1 MPKSELSPIL
11 FFGGFVVAKR
21 NLLFIHL
28 KFYSLIWTFI
38 LAFAFPSFVF
48 GEDVKKRSPLGVP
61 GEFTPKPEAEKKNAF
76 EAFGDKVERI
86 CTSEGDKIIRSKD
99 VDRSL
104 ADIEKSCIGKEVN
117 QSQLILDGEN
127 TSKDLIEM
135 LKIGEYK
142 GTLESTSVLKE
153 FGWKYEPVKTGSEEI
168 KKSANNLKETDG
180 KITEGI
186 RNCANRGERADL
198 ACCEG
203 TSTHAK
209 EIRTVVGSALPALT
223 GLSSKLAC
231 SKYKNAI
238 TAVAG
243 IMTLWNA
250 TCLGFKSNCESSC
263 EDVSKHYD
271 LYLKEVSNRNKLVA
285 EQFTRIKS
293 LVSEIDVKIEKIR
306 NEIKDQDQRR
316 LQFCPKSNGEYD
328 KDCHKIEST
337 LRNLNEL
344 DLPNLEKLKGHA
356 MQYLAS
362 LEKTNTKVS
371 ACYGQVNELNAKVQ
385 ARFNKCT
392 AWGKDMAASLVGIG
406 GLIMQAKQKSKCGP
420 GEEPN
425 TCNTSAPTAATCA
438 AFCADAANK
447 SNPACRCILNPL
459 ASGCMDGSNSG
470 YANGGGAG
478 KYNTMNFNKP
488 GAMGP
493 GADPTTNPA
502 PEFGGPSSGN
512 GGGGPSGRGGG
523 GGGLGGG
530 GSVLGSSSKP
540 AGGAAGKAGSR
551 IDPNVISGFEGG
563 GGASGSKGGGGYGA
577 GSNSALIDKLKSEL
591 KTKADKLRGL
601 ASEDD
606 PRLQITGAGG
616 KTNWEKISD
625 RYRDMTGQMIKD
637 D

>member
-1 MPKSELSPIL
+1 MFLSKDKNRHFNLKIFFIFIILTLVNESFANDSWAPDKNSKPSSVDIIMSNHPLYPTDKQITRPGDSEALGSQQLLDAIRSPQIINNSNPGSSSSNTNPKSDFDIFKYCRSDGKKDINTALKNMPNEKGADLCSNQSSRWMNFLSEI
-11 FFGGFVVAKR
+11 KR
-21 NLLFIHL
+21 LQQNKNL
-28 KFYSLIWTFI
+28 
-38 LAFAFPSFVF
+38 
-48 GEDVKKRSPLGVP
+48 
-61 GEFTPKPEAEKKNAF
+61 
-76 EAFGDKVERI
+76 
-86 CTSEGDKIIRSKD
+86 
-99 VDRSL
+99 
-104 ADIEKSCIGKEVN
+104 IEKSQMKEKVIPIIN
-117 QSQLILDGEN
+117 SLNSLIVEASDSNNEILANDIASIQGNDRVIECRDRGEN
-127 TSKDLIEM
+127 
-135 LKIGEYK
+135 
-142 GTLESTSVLKE
+142 
-153 FGWKYEPVKTGSEEI
+153 
-168 KKSANNLKETDG
+168 
-180 KITEGI
+180 
-186 RNCANRGERADL
+186 ADL
-198 ACCEG
+198 YCCEG
-203 TSTHAK
+203 SSPQAK
-209 EIRTVVGSALPALT
+209 EVRNLIGGLLPLLSGVSA
-223 GLSSKLAC
+223 KVAC
-231 SKYKNAI
+231 SKYQKGI
-238 TAVAG
+238 TVIG
-243 IMTLWNA
+243 GLMTTWNM
-250 TCLGFKSNCESSC
+250 TCAGFKAKCENACQDAKKSV
-263 EDVSKHYD
+263 EDLHLKLKSLNQKVVS
-271 LYLKEVSNRNKLVA
+271 LRG
-285 EQFTRIKS
+285 QFENLGR
-293 LVSEIDVKIEKIR
+293 LVSEFSTKMSEKDDET
-306 NEIKDQDQRR
+306 NSFPNKSLLKNLSDEIIALQRSADTI
-316 LQFCPKSNGEYD
+316 FNTSD
-328 KDCHKIEST
+328 KCD
-337 LRNLNEL
+337 RF
-344 DLPNLEKLKGHA
+344 
-356 MQYLAS
+356 AS
-362 LEKTNTKVS
+362 ALLS
-371 ACYGQVNELNAKVQ
+371 PIQS
-385 ARFNKCT
+385 RFNMCT